1 MADKTDDIRQEI
13 KKSRQDIEDTRSA
26 ITEKLGILEERVEET
41 VETVKHTFDLH
52 YQVKQR
58 PWLMVGGSLLVGYT
72 LGRMGGMSST
82 THVPSNGTSYQAQR
96 RHTIG
101 SEVEGGLAAIKAA
114 AFGAVM
120 STLLAMAKQVL
131 LPPPDKSVA
140 LSPSR
145 EPMDNQQQITN
156 RSITSAQ
163 RAKEI
168 FERVG
173 AHEISEEN
181 GVPKQEESRV

>member
-1 MADKTDDIRQEI
+1 MADKADDMRQEI
-13 KKSRQDIEDTRSA
+13 RKGRQDIAHTRSA
-26 ITEKLGILEERVEET
+26 ITEKLAILEDRVQET
-41 VETVKHTFDLH
+41 VDGVKHTLDLR

-58 PWLMVGGSLLVGYT
+58 PWQMVGGSLLVGYT
-72 LGRMGGMSST
+72 LGRIGRMSST

-96 RHTIG
+96 HHTIG
-101 SEVEGGLAAIKAA
+101 SEAGGLAAIKAA
-114 AFGAVM
+114 AFGAVI

-131 LPPPDKSVA
+131 LPPVA

-145 EPMDNQQQITN
+145 EPMDNQEQITN

-163 RAKEI
+163 RAREI
-168 FERVG
+168 FERVD
-173 AHEISEEN
+173 AHDISEEK

>member
-1 MADKTDDIRQEI
+1 MADKTDDMRQEI
-13 KKSRQDIEDTRSA
+13 RKGRQDIAHTRSA
-26 ITEKLGILEERVEET
+26 ITEKLAILEDRVQET
-41 VETVKHTFDLH
+41 VDGVKHTLDLR

-72 LGRMGGMSST
+72 LGRIGRMSST

-96 RHTIG
+96 HHTIG
-101 SEVEGGLAAIKAA
+101 SEAGGLAAIKAA

-145 EPMDNQQQITN
+145 EPMDNQEQITN

-173 AHEISEEN
+173 AHDISEEK